1 MDIEKYIASGILE
14 LYVAGELSEEEN
26 MEVFRNAQLYPK
38 IKEEIQAIEAS
49 VLALSK
55 TVTPNIAR
63 KKGFDDLKVRIGQ
76 RRDTTVVQL
85 PRPKRNW
92 SARIGWAAAV
102 LLGAGLSWFFYENS
116 RLQSEFDVIYK
127 ENTVLRQEIFE
138 ARSSLNSTEEIMNAF
153 RDKDVIF
160 TPLEGQE
167 VAPSS
172 YARVYWSKNEQKVYI
187 DALGLPEPPEGKV
200 YQVWSLTL
208 NPLSPTSIGILDSF
222 ASDGDKIFE
231 LSNPN
236 ESQAFGITLE
246 PEGGSDTPTMEQLYT
261 LGQLEAS

>member
-14 LYVAGELSEEEN
+14 LYVAGVLSEEEN

-38 IKEEIQAIEAS
+38 IKEEIQAIETS

-55 TVTPNIAR
+55 TVAPAISR

-85 PRPKRNW
+85 PRAKRNW

-102 LLGAGLSWFFYENS
+102 LLGAGLTWFYFENT
-116 RLQSEFDVIYK
+116 RLKSDFDVIYK
-127 ENTVLRQEIFE
+127 ENTVLQQEIFE
-138 ARSSLNSTEEIMNAF
+138 ARSSLSSNEEIMNTF
-153 RDKDVIF
+153 RDRDVIF
-160 TPLEGQE
+160 TPLQGQE
-167 VAPSS
+167 VSPSS
-172 YARVYWSKNEQKVYI
+172 YARVYWSKKEQKVFI
-187 DALGLPEPPEGKV
+187 DALGLPEPPDGMV

-208 NPLSPTSIGILDSF
+208 NPLSPTSIGLLEAFDE
-222 ASDGDKIFE
+222 DGDKIFE

-246 PEGGSDTPTMEQLYT
+246 PEGGSETPTMEQLYT
-261 LGQLEAS
+261 LGQLSAS